1 MKESID
7 ERPREERLCEQS
19 HYVTIVEARK
29 DVEVYQLGD
38 VDCPAC
44 LRRMVAKHGTLVDM
58 FRSRLATIWSPP

>member
-1 MKESID
+1 MKESVD
-7 ERPREERLCEQS
+7 NGPREDGPCAQS

-44 LRRMVAKHGTLVDM
+44 LRCMVAKHGALVDM
-58 FRSRLATIWSPP
+58 FRARLAKIWSSP